1 MNSQGSRGQGTLEL
15 VRQQRK
21 ISEGTGIHEQNICQ
35 KTQRESVAATVTSAF
50 VEKRGADRRKVRQVP
65 TTWDSDRKHSCCEA
79 LNSSVCRCE
88 LSGSILKSL

>member
-21 ISEGTGIHEQNICQ
+21 ISEGTGIQ
-35 KTQRESVAATVTSAF
+35 SVAATVTSAF